1 MRHSIEIAEDPSG
14 SLKGLRVLASGR
26 RVMVSLH
33 VWSSRYGM
41 RQPLAAWHS
50 LGLEGH
56 RRCGCSLTDMSR
68 FRVVAEGLLSGTV
81 VLPALLRVLVP
92 AAAIPGSG
100 SVSQLSAVPLDA
112 VAVPAIVQNTDL
124 ERLAALEAH
133 NLVEVDR
140 IRAPHAPA
148 RRTSTT
154 DAASGTL

>member
-1 MRHSIEIAEDPSG
+1 M
-14 SLKGLRVLASGR
+14 LASGR
-26 RVMVSLH
+26 RARVSLH
-33 VWSSRYGM
+33 VWSSRSGM
-41 RQPLAAWHS
+41 RQLLAGAGYL
-50 LGLEGH
+50 LGLKGH
-56 RRCGCSLTDMSR
+56 RRCGWSLTGVSR

-112 VAVPAIVQNTDL
+112 VAVPAIVRDTDL

-148 RRTSTT
+148 RRTSTI